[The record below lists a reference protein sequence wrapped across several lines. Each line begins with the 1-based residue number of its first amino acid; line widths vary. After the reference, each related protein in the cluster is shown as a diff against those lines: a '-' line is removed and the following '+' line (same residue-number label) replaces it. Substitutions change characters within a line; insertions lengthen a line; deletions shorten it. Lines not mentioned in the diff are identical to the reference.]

1 LLLPRDFLGF
11 LALWS
16 AGHGGYDPRGNALAH
31 AWLKLTYRCAV
42 PVARWGVP
50 PSAVTFAG
58 LLACLLVPLLA
69 WPGGAWPL
77 LAVPVVALSGLLDGV
92 DGAVALISGRASR
105 FGAVLDGTADR
116 AGELLYVVALWLLG
130 APAWLCVAGA
140 AVAWLQEYARARA
153 GMEEIGVVTVW
164 ERPTRIIV
172 TAVTLGL
179 AGVVPSVAAEVGLAG
194 AAAWVVLGLVG
205 LAQFLLV
212 ARRKL
217 A

>member
-16 AGHGGYDPRGNALAH
+16 AGHGGYDPRGNALAY

-42 PVARWGVP
+42 PAARWRVP

-58 LLACLLVPLLA
+58 LLACSLVPLLA
-69 WPGGAWPL
+69 WPGGVWPL
-77 LAVPVVALSGLLDGV
+77 LAVPVIAVSGLLDGV
-92 DGAVALISGRASR
+92 DGAVALINGRASR
-105 FGAVLDGTADR
+105 FGAVLDGAADR
-116 AGELLYVVALWLLG
+116 AGELLYVLALWLLG
-130 APAWLCVAGA
+130 APAWVCVAGV

-153 GMEEIGVVTVW
+153 GMDEIGVVTVW

-172 TAVTLGL
+172 TAVALGG
-179 AGVVPSVAAEVGLAG
+179 AGLVPSFADEIALVGAG
-194 AAAWVVLGLVG
+194 AWVVLGCIG